1 MCDRAIS
8 SEIDNDVYCVCTHD
22 ISLCTHT
29 KFRHVHTMYA
39 VKFSGT
45 QTVFGFMRAQL
56 KYLSEN
62 RDKTIFF
69 TNLIW
74 LLCQQSN
81 SSYNNNVAFDR
92 SLLHIMQYNV
102 SSVIIT

>member
-1 MCDRAIS
+1 MEDVIPTLLHVQIFILFLIRPHFTCLN

-29 KFRHVHTMYA
+29 KFRHVRTMYA

-45 QTVFGFMRAQL
+45 QTVFGFMRTQL

-62 RDKTIFF
+62 RDKNEKF
-69 TNLIW
+69 
-74 LLCQQSN
+74 
-81 SSYNNNVAFDR
+81 
-92 SLLHIMQYNV
+92 
-102 SSVIIT
+102 